1 MGIEI
6 HVYSIGWEQNFEDVC
21 FGEARKREAEGD
33 GCVVVRRHRFV
44 IWEHH

>member
-21 FGEARKREAEGD
+21 VDEARKREAEWD
-33 GCVVVRRHRFV
+33 V
-44 IWEHH
+44 